1 MSKRKEMRDKRRR
14 QQRQQRTIT
23 IGLIVTGAILVT
35 FALIYPN
42 IKPIGE
48 VVVPTLNPRPMA
60 DGNAMGN
67 PDAPVKMVEYSDFQC
82 PVCAR
87 YAQELSPLIVE
98 TYIKTGKVYFIY
110 RSLGNF
116 ISDNI
121 TRATG
126 TQNTES
132 RDAMEAAYCAGD
144 QNKFWEYH
152 DILFANHTGEGVG
165 DFTPR
170 RLVAYAKALNLDMAA
185 FQECV
190 TSHKYTE
197 RVNQDEED
205 GKAALASTDRL
216 LTPTF
221 TVNGELILG
230 VLPFAEFQ
238 KTIEAALAAA
248 G

>member
-1 MSKRKEMRDKRRR
+1 MSKRKEMREKRRR
-14 QQRQQRTIT
+14 QQRQRRTFT
-23 IGLIVTGAILVT
+23 IILVVTGAILVT

-48 VVVPTLNPRPMA
+48 VVVPTPNPRPMA

-87 YAQELSPLIVE
+87 YVRDISPLIVE
-98 TYIKTGKVYFIY
+98 TYIKTGKVYFTY

-121 TRATG
+121 SRATG
-126 TQNTES
+126 IQSSES
-132 RDAMEAAYCAGD
+132 RDAIEAAYCAGD

-152 DILFANHTGEGVG
+152 DILFANQTGEGVG
-165 DFTPR
+165 DFTHR
-170 RLVAYAKALNLDMAA
+170 RLVAYAKALNLDMEA
-185 FQECV
+185 FTECV
-190 TSHKYTE
+190 TSHKYTD

-230 VLPFAEFQ
+230 AYQFPEFQ

>member
-1 MSKRKEMRDKRRR
+1 MSKRKEMREKRRR
-14 QQRQQRTIT
+14 QQRQQRIFTI
-23 IGLIVTGAILVT
+23 ILVVTGAILVT

-42 IKPIGE
+42 IKPVGE
-48 VVVPTLNPRPMA
+48 MVVPIPNPRPMA
-60 DGNAMGN
+60 DDNSMGN
-67 PDAPVKMVEYSDFQC
+67 PDAPVKIVEFSDFQC

-87 YAQELSPLIVE
+87 YAQEISPLVVE
-98 TYIKTGKVYFIY
+98 TYIKTGKVYFTF

-121 TRATG
+121 SRATG
-126 TQNTES
+126 IQNSES
-132 RDAMEAAYCAGD
+132 RDAIEAAYCAGD

-152 DILFANHTGEGVG
+152 DILYANWTGEGVG

-185 FQECV
+185 FTECV

-205 GKAALASTDRL
+205 GKAALANTGQLS
-216 LTPTF
+216 TPTF

-230 VLPFAEFQ
+230 AYPFPEFQ
-238 KTIEAALAAA
+238 KIIEAALAAA